1 MRKLTKCHIVFAA
14 HQYSINSEMLGGNTV
29 VNEIY
34 LVMSC
39 KKVFSI
45 SVLLALLFLFLI
57 YRSTMTTKIIVTF
70 FLFALSTWTTKSEE
84 MKEKKANFQL
94 NNTTFWKFQVNAI
107 KKSVKVPQLVSK
119 ISRLA
124 ERVSCLNIFS
134 GAWNPYNY

>member
-1 MRKLTKCHIVFAA
+1 
-14 HQYSINSEMLGGNTV
+14 
-29 VNEIY
+29 
-34 LVMSC
+34 
-39 KKVFSI
+39 
-45 SVLLALLFLFLI
+45 
-57 YRSTMTTKIIVTF
+57 MTTKITVTF

-84 MKEKKANFQL
+84 MKEKKANFQF